1 MEGSRTEV
9 RIPCDPPGLA
19 VKAYGFHSALAESEI
34 REDAAKLRRNALLE
48 EIHRDV
54 YRRILAEVPAA
65 RFPRLLEVGS
75 GGGFFRDFAP
85 HAITSECV
93 GVEGIDKVVDACRL
107 SDFFEAGSLDA
118 ISGFNVFHHLPDAAG
133 FLKGAC
139 RVLRPGGRIALVEPW
154 FTPAGQWFYRV
165 LHHEPYRKNPDDW
178 SLAGEGRLAAANSRL
193 PTSVFRDSGPRFARE
208 FPELAVLKRESFHKW
223 LYLLSGGLRLNTR
236 VPRPIARRLVNAD
249 RRTKAGNE
257 WFGIFATIV
266 LEKRKS
272 ARGSQVSDEARE
284 A

>member
-9 RIPCDPPGLA
+9 RIACDPSGLA
-19 VKAYGFHSALAESEI
+19 VKTYGFHSDLAESEI

-93 GVEGIDKVVDACRL
+93 GVEGIDKVVDACRP

-133 FLKGAC
+133 CEFSPSDQRLS
-139 RVLRPGGRIALVEPW
+139 
-154 FTPAGQWFYRV
+154 GQWPALRHVGKFSWRAIPSACFGRV
-165 LHHEPYRKNPDDW
+165 TTNNL
-178 SLAGEGRLAAANSRL
+178 G
-193 PTSVFRDSGPRFARE
+193 
-208 FPELAVLKRESFHKW
+208 
-223 LYLLSGGLRLNTR
+223 
-236 VPRPIARRLVNAD
+236 
-249 RRTKAGNE
+249 
-257 WFGIFATIV
+257 
-266 LEKRKS
+266 
-272 ARGSQVSDEARE
+272 
-284 A
+284 